1 MPALLCVPQATLNAM
16 EKVTKRPRLEG
27 KFAPDGPDP
36 KPIDVE
42 LNTPELVAKAVQSD
56 DVVKWAAEDDVVL
69 QAKLTAAKSHGK
81 LQMRHTSVEDV
92 TVHQP
97 EP

>member
-1 MPALLCVPQATLNAM
+1 M
-16 EKVTKRPRLEG
+16 ELS
-27 KFAPDGPDP
+27 
-36 KPIDVE
+36 
-42 LNTPELVAKAVQSD
+42 TPELVAYAVQSD

-69 QAKLTAAKSHGK
+69 QAKLTAAKFRGK
-81 LQMRHTSVEDV
+81 LQMRHTFVEDV

>member
-1 MPALLCVPQATLNAM
+1 MC
-16 EKVTKRPRLEG
+16 PRLEG
-27 KFAPDGPDP
+27 KFTPDGHGVNP
-36 KPIDVE
+36 KAIDVE

-69 QAKLTAAKSHGK
+69 QAKLTAAKFHGK

-97 EP
+97 RSEP